1 LTTIRNSLIILDSS
15 IPAYEFNKILEID
28 SDIIAVD
35 YETHTKLVNSNKKH
49 ELLDN
54 YLEENERID
63 LYNFVLSKYD
73 WYKNLSDNSK
83 FEFNK
88 INILS
93 LMSPLEFHEYILGV
107 LIKLQSIKN
116 LLEIKKPAKIFASA
130 KFVQIIKLLKNTNKI
145 QAIKSNINSEKGFLT
160 DKIELRFNLFS
171 KPYLFYVSKKNYTL
185 LKGIYENILC
195 KAKNLWLDRKNT
207 KDIILLVEFNT
218 SSYGELIKTLSKSKN
233 QIVLLNR
240 RRSAIWNKASIDI
253 LKNSDAKILNLEK
266 YFDTKTKKKFTLEKE
281 KLNKNLHEL
290 WESKEL
296 FSIFTLNNISF
307 WPLIKNRLKKIYGY
321 RLNDYLKFMLQSS
334 NFLNSQ
340 NVKKIV
346 CLNESGETE
355 NILLQTIDKNV
366 DSILLQH
373 SFLRYNSELKKLQW
387 RYEDQNMLG
396 LTSKKFFLWGN
407 SDLNYFLENSKIQRN
422 QLIIS
427 GSPRHDQFLQ
437 IKSSLNSHT
446 IKNILITLSPI
457 SERSGLGDTNL
468 IIKYNYFLEKILKI
482 LNEFNDLKIAVKLH
496 PGENP
501 HNSILIDFLKNQS
514 NITVFQIKNTDEL
527 IKKSDLMI
535 NISPELYDLSTIMLE
550 GLLLRKPVIQLSLDD
565 ELSKVEPLKSPIIQ
579 ISEIEHFEQV
589 ISKIIN
595 DEIYRKEIIEQISN
609 KLNDYLSFQGN
620 SNAKFLEIIEK
631 I

>member
-1 LTTIRNSLIILDSS
+1 MTTIRNSLIILDSS

-116 LLEIKKPAKIFASA
+116 LLEIKKPAKIFVSE

-207 KDIILLVEFNT
+207 KDVILLVEFNT

-579 ISEIEHFEQV
+579 ISEIEHFEQI

-609 KLNDYLSFQGN
+609 KLNNYLSFQGN
-620 SNAKFLEIIEK
+620 SSAKFLEIIEK

>member
-1 LTTIRNSLIILDSS
+1 MTTIKNSLIILDSS
-15 IPAYEFNKILEID
+15 IPSYEFNKILEID

-35 YETHTKLVNSNKKH
+35 YETHTKLVDSNKKH

-116 LLEIKKPAKIFASA
+116 LLEIKKPAKIFVSE

-171 KPYLFYVSKKNYTL
+171 KPYLFYVSKKNYTR

-207 KDIILLVEFNT
+207 KDVILLVEFNT

-468 IIKYNYFLEKILKI
+468 IIKYNYFLEKIFKI
-482 LNEFNDLKIAVKLH
+482 LNEFNDLKITVKLH

>member
-1 LTTIRNSLIILDSS
+1 
-15 IPAYEFNKILEID
+15 
-28 SDIIAVD
+28 
-35 YETHTKLVNSNKKH
+35 
-49 ELLDN
+49 
-54 YLEENERID
+54 
-63 LYNFVLSKYD
+63 
-73 WYKNLSDNSK
+73 
-83 FEFNK
+83 
-88 INILS
+88 
-93 LMSPLEFHEYILGV
+93 
-107 LIKLQSIKN
+107 
-116 LLEIKKPAKIFASA
+116 
-130 KFVQIIKLLKNTNKI
+130 
-145 QAIKSNINSEKGFLT
+145 
-160 DKIELRFNLFS
+160 
-171 KPYLFYVSKKNYTL
+171 
-185 LKGIYENILC
+185 
-195 KAKNLWLDRKNT
+195 
-207 KDIILLVEFNT
+207 
-218 SSYGELIKTLSKSKN
+218 
-233 QIVLLNR
+233 
-240 RRSAIWNKASIDI
+240 
-253 LKNSDAKILNLEK
+253 LNLEK

>member
-1 LTTIRNSLIILDSS
+1 MTTIRNSLIILDSS

-116 LLEIKKPAKIFASA
+116 LLEIKKPAKIFVSE

-171 KPYLFYVSKKNYTL
+171 KPYLFYVSKKNYTR

-307 WPLIKNRLKKIYGY
+307 WPLIKNRLKKIYDY

-468 IIKYNYFLEKILKI
+468 IIKYNYFLEKIFKI
-482 LNEFNDLKIAVKLH
+482 LNEFNDLKITVKLH

-514 NITVFQIKNTDEL
+514 NITVFQIKNPNEL

-535 NISPELYDLSTIMLE
+535 NISPELYDSSTIMLE

>member
-1 LTTIRNSLIILDSS
+1 MTTIRNSLIILDSS

-116 LLEIKKPAKIFASA
+116 LLEIKKPAKIFASE

-171 KPYLFYVSKKNYTL
+171 KPYLFYVSKKNYTR

-195 KAKNLWLDRKNT
+195 KAKNLWLDRKNA

-266 YFDTKTKKKFTLEKE
+266 YFDTKTKKKLALEKE

-501 HNSILIDFLKNQS
+501 HNLILIDFLKNQS

>member
-1 LTTIRNSLIILDSS
+1 MTTIRNSLIILDSS
-15 IPAYEFNKILEID
+15 IPSYEFNKILEID

-35 YETHTKLVNSNKKH
+35 YETHTKLVDSNKKH

-73 WYKNLSDNSK
+73 WYKNLNDNSK

-93 LMSPLEFHEYILGV
+93 LMSPLEFHEYVLGV

-116 LLEIKKPAKIFASA
+116 LLEIKKPAKIFVSE

-171 KPYLFYVSKKNYTL
+171 KPYLFYVSKKNYTR

-195 KAKNLWLDRKNT
+195 KAKNLWLDRKNI
-207 KDIILLVEFNT
+207 KDVILLVEFNT

-307 WPLIKNRLKKIYGY
+307 WPLIKNRLKKIYDY

-387 RYEDQNMLG
+387 RYEDQNMLC
-396 LTSKKFFLWGN
+396 
-407 SDLNYFLENSKIQRN
+407 
-422 QLIIS
+422 LI
-427 GSPRHDQFLQ
+427 
-437 IKSSLNSHT
+437 
-446 IKNILITLSPI
+446 
-457 SERSGLGDTNL
+457 
-468 IIKYNYFLEKILKI
+468 
-482 LNEFNDLKIAVKLH
+482 A
-496 PGENP
+496 
-501 HNSILIDFLKNQS
+501 
-514 NITVFQIKNTDEL
+514 
-527 IKKSDLMI
+527 
-535 NISPELYDLSTIMLE
+535 NIST
-550 GLLLRKPVIQLSLDD
+550 
-565 ELSKVEPLKSPIIQ
+565 KS
-579 ISEIEHFEQV
+579 
-589 ISKIIN
+589 
-595 DEIYRKEIIEQISN
+595 
-609 KLNDYLSFQGN
+609 
-620 SNAKFLEIIEK
+620 
-631 I
+631 

>member
-1 LTTIRNSLIILDSS
+1 MTTIRNSLIILDSS

-116 LLEIKKPAKIFASA
+116 LLEIKKPAKIFASE

-171 KPYLFYVSKKNYTL
+171 KPYLFYVSKKNYARF
-185 LKGIYENILC
+185 KGIYENILC
-195 KAKNLWLDRKNT
+195 KTKNLWLDRKNT
-207 KDIILLVEFNT
+207 KDVILLVEFNT

-468 IIKYNYFLEKILKI
+468 IIKYNYFLEKIFKI
-482 LNEFNDLKIAVKLH
+482 LNEFNDLKITVKLH

-514 NITVFQIKNTDEL
+514 NITVFQIENPNEL

-535 NISPELYDLSTIMLE
+535 NISPELYDSSTIMLE

-579 ISEIEHFEQV
+579 ISEIEHFEQI

>member
-1 LTTIRNSLIILDSS
+1 MTTIRNSLIILDSS
-15 IPAYEFNKILEID
+15 IPSYEFNKILEID

-35 YETHTKLVNSNKKH
+35 YETHTKLVDSNKKH

-93 LMSPLEFHEYILGV
+93 LMSPLEFHEYVLGA

-116 LLEIKKPAKIFASA
+116 LLEIKKPAKIFVSE

-171 KPYLFYVSKKNYTL
+171 KPYLFYVSKKNYTR

-307 WPLIKNRLKKIYGY
+307 WPLIKNRLKKIYDY

-482 LNEFNDLKIAVKLH
+482 LNEFNDLKITVKLH

-514 NITVFQIKNTDEL
+514 NITVFQIKNPNEL

-535 NISPELYDLSTIMLE
+535 NISPELYDSSTIMLE
-550 GLLLRKPVIQLSLDD
+550 GLLLRKPVIQLLLDD

-620 SNAKFLEIIEK
+620 SSAKFLEIIE
-631 I
+631 

>member
-1 LTTIRNSLIILDSS
+1 MTTIRNSLIILDSS
-15 IPAYEFNKILEID
+15 IPSYEFNKILEID

-35 YETHTKLVNSNKKH
+35 YETHTKLVDSNKKH

-73 WYKNLSDNSK
+73 WYKNLSNNSK

-93 LMSPLEFHEYILGV
+93 LMSPLEFHEYVLGV

-116 LLEIKKPAKIFASA
+116 LLEIKKPAKIFVSE
-130 KFVQIIKLLKNTNKI
+130 KFVRIIKLLKNTNKI
-145 QAIKSNINSEKGFLT
+145 QVIKSNINSEKGFST

-171 KPYLFYVSKKNYTL
+171 KPYLFYVSKKNYTR
-185 LKGIYENILC
+185 LKGIYENIFC
-195 KAKNLWLDRKNT
+195 KVKNLWLDRKNA

-253 LKNSDAKILNLEK
+253 LKNSNAKILNLEK
-266 YFDTKTKKKFTLEKE
+266 YFDTKTKKKFALEKE

-307 WPLIKNRLKKIYGY
+307 WPLIKNRLKKIYDY
-321 RLNDYLKFMLQSS
+321 RLNDYLKFMLQSN
-334 NFLNSQ
+334 NFLNSL
-340 NVKKIV
+340 NIKKIV

-396 LTSKKFFLWGN
+396 LTCKKFLLWGN
-407 SDLNYFLENSKIQRN
+407 SDLNYFLENSKIQRD

-437 IKSSLNSHT
+437 IKSSLNSHI

-468 IIKYNYFLEKILKI
+468 IIKYNYFLEKILKF
-482 LNEFNDLKIAVKLH
+482 LNEFNDLKITVKLH

-514 NITVFQIKNTDEL
+514 NITIFQIKNTDEL

-565 ELSKVEPLKSPIIQ
+565 ELSKVKPLKSPIIQ

-595 DEIYRKEIIEQISN
+595 DEIYRKEIIEQIPN